1 MFKIGLIGCGGMG
14 SFHAKCYEAL
24 KDRATVVAIADLDEE
39 KAKNANQNHG
49 AKIYASAKELLDNAD
64 VDIVDICLPTF
75 LHAEYAVKAM
85 EKGCDVFLEKPVC
98 LNLQEAEQLL
108 KAEKETGRKVQVG
121 QVVRF
126 MDEYVWLKN
135 IVENNTYGKILSGV
149 FHRLSQN
156 VSWGWENWFQNPQLS
171 GAVALDLHIHDVD
184 YVRYLLGD
192 PDEVC
197 STQVTRAADGALQQM
212 FATYRYGEAIISL
225 EACWD
230 YPDCFPFQFGFRVK
244 FEKATV
250 VLNSGKLTVY
260 PVEGEPFEP
269 EIAPAFTGEV
279 EGINITSLGGY
290 YNELKHF
297 LDAVENNN
305 PVTIAPLSEAIK
317 SLELDFKEIELAGG
331 IVKKQLDF

>member
-1 MFKIGLIGCGGMG
+1 MFRVGLIGCGGMG

-24 KDRATVVAIADLDEE
+24 KDLATVVAIADLDEE
-39 KAKNANQNHG
+39 KAKKANQNHN
-49 AKIYASAKELLDNAD
+49 AEIFASAEELLDKAD

-75 LHAEYAVKAM
+75 LHTEYAIKAM

-98 LNLQEAEQLL
+98 LNLEQAEQLL
-108 KAEKETGRKVQVG
+108 QVEKKTGRKIQIG

-135 IVENNTYGKILSGV
+135 IVENNTYGKVLSGV
-149 FHRLSQN
+149 FHRLSQK
-156 VSWGWENWFQNPQLS
+156 VVWGWENWFQNPELS

-184 YVRYLLGD
+184 FVRYLLGD

-197 STQVTRAADGALQQM
+197 SAQATRGADGSLQQM

-230 YPDCFPFQFGFRVK
+230 YPDCFPFQFGYRIK

-250 VLNSGKLTVY
+250 VLNCGKLTVY
-260 PVEGEPFEP
+260 PEEGEAFEP
-269 EIAPAFTGEV
+269 EITPAFVGDV
-279 EGINITSLGGY
+279 EGINITGLGGY
-290 YNELKHF
+290 YNELRHF
-297 LDAVENNN
+297 LDTVENDK

-317 SLELDFKEIELAGG
+317 SLELDFEEIKLTGG
-331 IVKKQLDF
+331 IIKE

>member
-24 KDRATVVAIADLDEE
+24 KDSAKVVAIADLDLS
-39 KAKNANQNHG
+39 KAEAANTNHNAT
-49 AKIYASAKELLDNAD
+49 IYASAEELLNNAE

-75 LHAEYAVKAM
+75 LHKEYAVKAM
-85 EKGCDVFLEKPVC
+85 EKGCHVFLEKPVC
-98 LNLQEAEQLL
+98 LNLEQAKELL
-108 KAEKETGRKVQVG
+108 DAEKRTGKKIQIG

-135 IVENNTYGKILSGV
+135 IVDTNKYGKLLSGV
-149 FHRLSQN
+149 FYRLSQK
-156 VSWGWENWFQNPQLS
+156 VVWGWENWFQNPNLS

-197 STQVTRAADGALQQM
+197 STKATRNAEGALQQM
-212 FATYRYGEAIISL
+212 FTTYRYGDAIVSL

-230 YPDCFPFQFGFRVK
+230 YPDCFPFQSGFRVK

-250 VLNSGKLTVY
+250 VLHNGDFTVY
-260 PVEGEPFEP
+260 PEDGEPFKP
-269 EIAPAFTGEV
+269 EIVPAFEGEV
-279 EGINITSLGGY
+279 EGINVTSLGGY

-297 LDAVENNN
+297 LDTVENNQLI
-305 PVTIAPLSEAIK
+305 TIAPLSEAIK
-317 SLELDFKEIELAGG
+317 SLELDLKEVELAGG
-331 IVKKQLDF
+331 MIKK